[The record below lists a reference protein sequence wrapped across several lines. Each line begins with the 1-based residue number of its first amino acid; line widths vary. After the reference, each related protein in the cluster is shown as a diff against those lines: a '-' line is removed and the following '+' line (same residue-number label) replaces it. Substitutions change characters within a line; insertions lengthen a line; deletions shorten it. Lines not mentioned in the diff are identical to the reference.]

1 MSVSKPVNKTQDT
14 SSTYNT
20 SKNLNLS
27 DTSGITVG
35 ETGGDLTIINTD
47 QNAFDIVSEIARGAV
62 DAGQTLAEEGFSTAE
77 YFAKLFNDSS
87 TYSQGAAYDFSSKF
101 GDSAFSSVDR
111 AVGAIQDSSSRALDA
126 VYDTSANALNK
137 VTSSNESALDL
148 LSNTF
153 KGAFQGVTDFV
164 SNLQEKAQ
172 SQLGDTVTALNAIA
186 VENNKS
192 SDQRIA
198 EISTN
203 TTKYIVIALAVL
215 VTGAVAYSAF
225 AARK

>member
-1 MSVSKPVNKTQDT
+1 MSVSKPKSTTNEAT
-14 SSTYNT
+14 SQS
-20 SKNLNLS
+20 SKNLSLT

-62 DAGQTLAEEGFSTAE
+62 DAGQSLAEEGFSTAE

-87 TYSQGAAYDFSSKF
+87 TYAQGAAYDFSAGF
-101 GDSAFSSVDR
+101 GDKAFSTVDR
-111 AVGAIQDSSSRALDA
+111 AVGTIQDSNTRALD
-126 VYDTSANALNK
+126 SI
-137 VTSSNESALDL
+137 TSSNENALDI

-153 KGAFQGVTDFV
+153 KGAFQGITDFV
-164 SNLQEKAQ
+164 GGLQEKAQ
-172 SQLGDTVTALNAIA
+172 SQLGSTVEALNAIA

-198 EISTN
+198 EISTS
-203 TTKYIVIALAVL
+203 TTRNIVIVIAILAAS
-215 VTGAVAYSAF
+215 GVAYAVF
-225 AARK
+225 KKG